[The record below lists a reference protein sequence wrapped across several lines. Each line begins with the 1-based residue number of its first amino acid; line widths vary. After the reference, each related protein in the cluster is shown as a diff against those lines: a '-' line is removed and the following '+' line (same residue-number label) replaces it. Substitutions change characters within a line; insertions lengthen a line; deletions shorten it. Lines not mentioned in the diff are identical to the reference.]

1 MDQISA
7 IEHFLHDLKHHP
19 AVEYTFKPQVLI
31 GYTDAYSA
39 LVSNIIETA
48 LEDDSFRF
56 SAMNLN
62 TSSTDSLKN
71 AIIEND
77 LYMLLY
83 DTSTQS
89 DLSTKG
95 PGFIQALRTVM
106 NENPKKSL
114 LLKNYGRFF

>member
-31 GYTDAYSA
+31 GYTNAYSA

-48 LEDDSFRF
+48 LGDDSFRF
-56 SAMNLN
+56 SAMNLD
-62 TSSTDSLKN
+62 TSSTDSLIS

-83 DTSTQS
+83 DASIQP
-89 DLSTKG
+89 DLHSNG
-95 PGFIQALRTVM
+95 LGFIQELKTVM
-106 NENPKKSL
+106 NENPKKWL
-114 LLKNYGRFF
+114 PFKDYGRFF

>member
-95 PGFIQALRTVM
+95 PGFIQELRTVM